1 MMFKKIL
8 LAFDGSEH
16 SRKAAKIAGEMA
28 NTMQADLWVVFA
40 YDPIPSYLG
49 RPNFQVAIDYRLNL
63 GEDVMN
69 DAIKEIGPISG
80 KLTKEILEGSA
91 TEAILSVADVREID
105 LIIMGTRGHSMIQG
119 LLLGSHS
126 HKVVSH
132 AKCPVLL
139 AR

>member
-1 MMFKKIL
+1 MFTKIL
-8 LAFDGSEH
+8 LAFDGSDH
-16 SRKAAKIAGEMA
+16 ARKAAKIAGEIA

-49 RPNFQVAIDYRLNL
+49 TPNFQAAIDNRLNI
-63 GEDVMN
+63 GEEVMN
-69 DAIKEIGPISG
+69 EAIREIGSVSG
-80 KLTKEILEGSA
+80 KITKEILEGSA
-91 TEAILSVADVREID
+91 TEAILSVAEAREID
-105 LIIMGTRGHSMIQG
+105 LIIMGTRGHSMIEG

-139 AR
+139 VR